1 MAKRAGVTVD
11 EYKEY
16 DAGTKI
22 FSLEDNLKGFN
33 SGGDMTSLP
42 FAAETI
48 GKFLIE
54 GNLAK
59 QAPDLSKIFDDQ
71 FVKAYA
77 DSKKAG

>member
-1 MAKRAGVTVD
+1 
-11 EYKEY
+11 
-16 DAGTKI
+16 
-22 FSLEDNLKGFN
+22 
-33 SGGDMTSLP
+33 MTSLP

-48 GKFLIE
+48 SKFLIE

-77 DSKKAG
+77 DSKQAR

>member
-22 FSLEDNLKGFN
+22 FTLQENLKAFSPG
-33 SGGDMTSLP
+33 SDMTSLP

-48 GKFLIE
+48 SKFLVE
-54 GNLAK
+54 GYLAK
-59 QAPDLSKIFDDQ
+59 QSPDLSKIFDDQ

-77 DSKKAG
+77 DSKKAR